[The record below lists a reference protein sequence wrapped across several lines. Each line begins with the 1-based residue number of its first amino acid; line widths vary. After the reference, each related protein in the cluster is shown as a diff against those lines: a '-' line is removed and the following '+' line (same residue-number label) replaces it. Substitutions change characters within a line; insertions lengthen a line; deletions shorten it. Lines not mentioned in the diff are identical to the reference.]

1 MKENLSLNIV
11 DEKNAKSLFDTQDL
25 KKIFKF
31 ENDTKSIIFNENEN
45 EKDEA
50 FEAVRKIV

>member
-31 ENDTKSIIFNENEN
+31 ENDIKSIIFNENEN

-50 FEAVRKIV
+50 FEAVRKIF

>member
-1 MKENLSLNIV
+1 VKENLSLNIV

-31 ENDTKSIIFNENEN
+31 ENDIKSIIFNENEN

-50 FEAVRKIV
+50 FEAVRKIF